1 MAFLQQLHQPAS
13 LVGAHFPRPEHRR
26 LSVARDLSDNTSPS
40 TVALDC
46 KYVNCFPA
54 IRIIGGSQPRGFA
67 HPSFSGEHIA
77 VHAAA
82 TKAIPQRRTCR
93 TFCTTI
99 RPIRRNVKTF
109 TVGHTL
115 KSSKDLS
122 GALELGADATQHV
135 IQVLVERELS
145 QLFPRVCCRLPALV
159 TVRHDLMTPHWR
171 SAMGLLRL
179 WSPLASGG

>member
-1 MAFLQQLHQPAS
+1 MALLQQLHQPAS
-13 LVGAHFPRPEHRR
+13 RKLAAHFPRPEHRR
-26 LSVARDLSDNTSPS
+26 LSVARDLSANTFPS

-67 HPSFSGEHIA
+67 HPSFSGKHVA

-82 TKAIPQRRTCR
+82 TKAIPQRRACR

-122 GALELGADATQHV
+122 GALELGADATQRIV
-135 IQVLVERELS
+135 EVLIERCGIQLR
-145 QLFPRVCCRLPALV
+145 QLFLRGRCRLSALV
-159 TVRHDLMTPHWR
+159 TVGHGFVPREQIEDGGGWR
-171 SAMGLLRL
+171 R
-179 WSPLASGG
+179 